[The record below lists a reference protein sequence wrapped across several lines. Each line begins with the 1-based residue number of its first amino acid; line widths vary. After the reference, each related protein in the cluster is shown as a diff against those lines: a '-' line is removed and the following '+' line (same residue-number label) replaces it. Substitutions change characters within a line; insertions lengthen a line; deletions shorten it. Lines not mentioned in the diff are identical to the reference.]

1 MIWLIQWMCVCTR
14 TILWCRA
21 NQTYSTLIWK
31 PELSFLPILCS
42 TNDNS
47 GQKLLKVIY
56 SILIIII
63 IHISKTI
70 YISKTLM
77 KDFKNNNKRKLEIY
91 QNNSS
96 DLLYTRSRLKRERL
110 IWLDLSLWNGRAF
123 FSLFVY
129 YRPPGGGRFLCYGYK
144 NIIWFTADL
153 YLFIRKKILCNV
165 TIPAGTQ
172 RWINVEFRFRRVIQR
187 RLNIKSTW

>member
-1 MIWLIQWMCVCTR
+1 MCVCTW
-14 TILWCRA
+14 TILLCRA

-129 YRPPGGGRFLCYGYK
+129 YRPPGGGRFLCYGFK
-144 NIIWFTADL
+144 NIMIYRGPISL
-153 YLFIRKKILCNV
+153 YKKKDFMRCYYPSRHTTLN
-165 TIPAGTQ
+165 Q
-172 RWINVEFRFRRVIQR
+172 RWI
-187 RLNIKSTW
+187 

>member
-1 MIWLIQWMCVCTR
+1 MCVCTW
-14 TILWCRA
+14 TILLCRA

-110 IWLDLSLWNGRAF
+110 KDYR
-123 FSLFVY
+123 SLFINM
-129 YRPPGGGRFLCYGYK
+129 PWC
-144 NIIWFTADL
+144 IIVEWKGFFFFVCLLSAARRRAIFMLWF
-153 YLFIRKKILCNV
+153 
-165 TIPAGTQ
+165 
-172 RWINVEFRFRRVIQR
+172 
-187 RLNIKSTW
+187 